1 MTKNKSERV
10 YDTAWRD
17 RVCTRFRR
25 IYVIVMAALVPTL
38 LGTMGWAVTQHNDA
52 LLALPFTLVGLFFLS
67 LFLYGIVPEKFERA
81 AYRKSALYIR
91 ARLGADE
98 SFGPELFSR
107 REFVIR
113 ISPEKHKIYL
123 QRGYFDGGCIVDHAA
138 VTGVE
143 AVCDTHYEDADHT
156 SVRIG
161 VSVKTREGEISV
173 LPYGDKYS
181 TWFMN
186 TFMSEM
192 IAVRDAAMECAA
204 RLGKELEEWRKREEA
219 AAANDRSA
227 ASEADDDEAG
237 SASLPGDDDERGSAA
252 GSAGQ
257 AGEEDIRSKD

>member
-17 RVCTRFRR
+17 RVCTRFKR

-52 LLALPFTLVGLFFLS
+52 LLALPFTICGLLFLS
-67 LFLYGIVPEKFERA
+67 ALLYGVVSKKFERA

-91 ARLGADE
+91 ARLGADGG
-98 SFGPELFSR
+98 FGHKLFER
-107 REFVIR
+107 WEFIIR

-123 QRGYFDGGCIVDHAA
+123 QRGYFDGGSLVDYAA

-143 AVCDTHYEDADHT
+143 AVCGTHYEDADHT

-173 LPYGDKYS
+173 LPYDDKYS
-181 TWFMN
+181 TGFMN

-192 IAVRDAAMECAA
+192 IAVRDAAMKCAV

-219 AAANDRSA
+219 SGANDRPA

-237 SASLPGDDDERGSAA
+237 SASLPGDDDERGNAA

-257 AGEEDIRSKD
+257 EDEEDIRSKD

>member
-17 RVCTRFRR
+17 RVCTRFKR
-25 IYVIVMAALVPTL
+25 IYVIVMAALVPTF

-52 LLALPFTLVGLFFLS
+52 LLALPFTICGL
-67 LFLYGIVPEKFERA
+67 LFLLVVLYCIVSEKFERA
-81 AYRKSALYIR
+81 VYRKSALYIR

-98 SFGPELFSR
+98 SFGPELFSQ

-123 QRGYFDGGCIVDHAA
+123 QRGYFDGGCIVDRAA

-143 AVCDTHYEDADHT
+143 AVCGTHYEDADHT

-173 LPYGDKYS
+173 LPYDDKYS
-181 TWFMN
+181 TWYMN

-192 IAVRDAAMECAA
+192 IAVRDAAIECAV
-204 RLGKELEEWRKREEA
+204 RLGKELEEWQKREEA
-219 AAANDRSA
+219 SGANDRPA

-237 SASLPGDDDERGSAA
+237 SASLPGDDDERGSVT

>member
-17 RVCTRFRR
+17 RVCTRFKR
-25 IYVIVMAALVPTL
+25 IYVIVMAALVPTF

-52 LLALPFTLVGLFFLS
+52 LLALPFTICGL
-67 LFLYGIVPEKFERA
+67 LFLLVVLYCIVPEKFERA

-123 QRGYFDGGCIVDHAA
+123 QRGYFDGGCIVDRAA

-143 AVCDTHYEDADHT
+143 AVCGTHYEDADHT

-161 VSVKTREGEISV
+161 VSVKTRWGEISV
-173 LPYGDKYS
+173 LPYDDKYS
-181 TWFMN
+181 TGFMN

-192 IAVRDAAMECAA
+192 IAVRDAAIECAV
-204 RLGKELEEWRKREEA
+204 RLRKELEEWRTREEA
-219 AAANDRSA
+219 AALNARSA
-227 ASEADDDEAG
+227 ASEADGDEAG
-237 SASLPGDDDERGSAA
+237 SASLPGDDDERGSVA

>member
-1 MTKNKSERV
+1 MTKNKSERI

-17 RVCTRFRR
+17 KVCTRFKR

-52 LLALPFTLVGLFFLS
+52 LLALPFTICGLLFLS
-67 LFLYGIVPEKFERA
+67 ALLYGVVSKKFEMA

-98 SFGPELFSR
+98 SFGPEMFGQWDFL
-107 REFVIR
+107 IR

-123 QRGYFDGGCIVDHAA
+123 QRGYFDGGFIVDYAA

-143 AVCDTHYEDADHT
+143 AVCGTHYEDADHT

-161 VSVKTREGEISV
+161 VSVKTRWGEISV
-173 LPYGDKYS
+173 LPYDDKYS
-181 TWFMN
+181 TGFMN
-186 TFMSEM
+186 TFMSKM

-219 AAANDRSA
+219 AANTRSA

-237 SASLPGDDDERGSAA
+237 SVA
-252 GSAGQ
+252 GSAGR
-257 AGEEDIRSKD
+257 AGEEDIRSKE